1 MSESSTKF
9 ATVLG
14 CMDGRSVVAIAE
26 FLKREYDV
34 DYPDMITAPGM
45 DLICGTCD
53 ESTLD
58 EFKRRVVAISVGH
71 HGSRIVAVAGHE
83 DCAGNPVTPEEHA
96 KEIKDDIEMISKWE
110 LPTGIT
116 LLGLWVA
123 PNAEG
128 KWEASVLEKRT
139 V

>member
-1 MSESSTKF
+1 MSESPAKF

-14 CMDGRSVVAIAE
+14 CMDGRSVVAITE
-26 FLKREYDV
+26 FLKNEYQV

-83 DCAGNPVTPEEHA
+83 DCAGNPVPPEEHA
-96 KEIKDDIEMISKWE
+96 KEIKEDVEMVSKWE
-110 LPTGIT
+110 LPQGTT
-116 LLGLWVA
+116 LLGIWVSK
-123 PNAEG
+123 NTEG
-128 KWEASVLEKRT
+128 KWVASEIEKRA